1 MTKILLLVSDSRVS
15 RMMIKT
21 VILQLHPD
29 WQVLEAGD
37 GKAALELTR
46 NQTFDIAILQLSLP
60 QLNGPE
66 LAEKLMI
73 KHPQSDYA
81 LVIGDTQ
88 NGVRENARK
97 LGLGL
102 IEQPVTEQKIEAFL
116 ADC

>member
-21 VILQLHPD
+21 VILQVHPD

-37 GKAALELTR
+37 GEAALELTR
-46 NQTFDIAILQLSLP
+46 NQTFDVAILQLTTSKSDGL
-60 QLNGPE
+60 E

-73 KHPQSDYA
+73 KHPQAEYA
-81 LVIGDTQ
+81 LVIDDTQ
-88 NGVRENARK
+88 NGVRENAK
-97 LGLGL
+97 KFGLGL
-102 IEQPVTEQKIEAFL
+102 IEQPVTEKKIETFL